1 MALALLF
8 VGCGGSSENVPARTG
23 PFLTQTP
30 FGAAPDGTAID
41 LVTLRNSAGM
51 EVRLMTYGAIVVSL
65 RVPDRDGQVDDV
77 VLGFDTAEEYFTQ
90 SPYFG
95 AIVGRYANRIANA
108 QFTLGGETFNLT
120 VNDGVNH
127 LHGGTQGWDKVVWR
141 GEPFQNGDGVGVVLS
156 HTSPDGDQG
165 YPGTVEAT
173 VTYWLRSDNSLVI
186 DFFATTDKP
195 TVINLAQ
202 HSYFNLGGSKTPDI
216 LGHQLMIP
224 ADRYTPTDA
233 TLIPTGELAPV
244 DGTPFDFRTPHTIG
258 ERINGDDPQ
267 LVVGKG
273 YDHNW
278 LLNRISGEAALVARV
293 VEPIT
298 GRTLEVE
305 STEPGLQFYSG
316 NFLDGTLTG
325 KDGRVYTHRSG
336 FCLEPQHYPD
346 SPNQAFPSVELRPGE
361 EYRSRTVLRFGIEQ

>member
-1 MALALLF
+1 MKGTYALALAILCA
-8 VGCGGSSENVPARTG
+8 GCGNFESTPGVTG
-23 PFLTQTP
+23 PYFSQQP
-30 FGAAPDGTAID
+30 FGAAPDGTPID
-41 LVTLRNSAGM
+41 VVTLRNANGM
-51 EVRLMTYGAIVVSL
+51 EVRLMTYGAIVLSI
-65 RVPDRDGQVDDV
+65 RVPDRDGEIDDV

-108 QFTLGGETFNLT
+108 SFTLGGETYNLT
-120 VNDGVNH
+120 ANDGVNH

-141 GEPFQNGDGVGVVLS
+141 NDEPFHNGTGAGVVLR

-165 YPGTVEAT
+165 YPGTVEAS
-173 VTYWLRSDNSLVI
+173 VTYWLRDDNSLVI
-186 DFFATTDKP
+186 DFAATTDAP
-195 TVINLAQ
+195 TIINLAQ
-202 HSYFNLGGSKTPDI
+202 HSYFNLGGSKTADI

-224 ADRYTPTDA
+224 SDRYTPTDA
-233 TLIPTGELAPV
+233 TLIPTGEIVPV
-244 DGTPFDFRTPHTIG
+244 EGTPFDFRMPHAIG
-258 ERINGDDPQ
+258 ERIDGADPQ
-267 LVVGKG
+267 LVNGKG

-278 LLNRISGEAALVARV
+278 LLDRISGNAALVARV

-336 FCLEPQHYPD
+336 
-346 SPNQAFPSVELRPGE
+346 
-361 EYRSRTVLRFGIEQ
+361 

>member
-1 MALALLF
+1 MD
-8 VGCGGSSENVPARTG
+8 G
-23 PFLTQTP
+23 PYITQQP
-30 FGAAPDGTAID
+30 FGAAPDGTPID
-41 LVTLRNSAGM
+41 VLTLRNANGM
-51 EVRLMTYGAIVVSL
+51 EVRLMTYGAIVLSL

-108 QFTLGGETFNLT
+108 SFTLGDETYNLT
-120 VNDGVNH
+120 VNDGANH

-141 GEPFQNGDGVGVVLS
+141 SEPFQNADGVGTVLS

-165 YPGTVEAT
+165 YPGTVEAK
-173 VTYWLRSDNSLVI
+173 VTYWLRADNSLVI
-186 DFFATTDKP
+186 DFQATTDKP

-202 HSYFNLGGSKTPDI
+202 HSYFNLGGSKTTDI

-224 ADRYTPTDA
+224 ADSYTPTDA
-233 TLIPTGELAPV
+233 TLIPTGAIVPV
-244 DGTPFDFRTPHTIG
+244 EGTAFDFRTPHAIG
-258 ERINGDDPQ
+258 ERINGTDPQ
-267 LVVGKG
+267 LVNGKG

-278 LLNRISGEAALVARV
+278 VLNRISGEAALVARV
-293 VEPIT
+293 VEPVT

-305 STEPGLQFYSG
+305 STEPGLQFYAG

-325 KDGRVYTHRSG
+325 KGGRVYPHRSG

-346 SPNQAFPSVELRPGE
+346 SPNQTTFPSAELRPGE
-361 EYRSRTVLRFGIEQ
+361 EYVSRTVLRFGVDR